1 MLYILF
7 GADDFSLREELK
19 KIEEGL
25 GEGEL
30 LASNITLFDGRQLRL
45 GQLTDVCYAAPF
57 LGFHRLVIVEGLLA
71 RVEDSA
77 DDWLALKDAVAA
89 MPQTTV
95 LVLID
100 GQLKKN
106 NPLLRELRPLATVK
120 EFPLLRGAAL
130 RQWVEGRVTR
140 EGGTISPQALR
151 LLAALVGNNLWV
163 LASEIEK
170 LLLYA
175 SGQRIEEEDV
185 KRVVSYAQEAS
196 VFTMVDALIEGRAS
210 TAARLLHQMLEE
222 GATAPYLL
230 VMITRQLRLLLQT
243 KELVLSGV
251 SPSATK
257 GRLGLASEYSL
268 TKALEQ
274 SKRYSMKRLEQ
285 VYKKLLETD
294 LAIKT
299 GMWKGELALDIL
311 IAELC
316 GVP

>member
-7 GADDFSLREELK
+7 GADDFSIREELK
-19 KIEEGL
+19 NIEAGL

-30 LASNITLFDGRQLRL
+30 LATNTTIFDGRQLGL
-45 GQLTDVCYAAPF
+45 GQLTDVCYAMPF

-71 RVEDSA
+71 RFEQSA
-77 DDWLALKDAVAA
+77 GDWLGLKDLVSG

-100 GQLKKN
+100 GQLKKD
-106 NPLLRELRPLATVK
+106 NPLLRELRPLASVK
-120 EFPLLRGAAL
+120 EFRRLRGVVL
-130 RQWVEGRVTR
+130 RRWIEGRVSKG
-140 EGGTISPQALR
+140 GGTISPQALR
-151 LLAALVGNNLWV
+151 LLAALVGENLWV

-175 SGQRIEEEDV
+175 SGRRIEEEDV
-185 KRVVSYAQEAS
+185 KRVVSYAREAS

-210 TAARLLHQMLEE
+210 TAARLLHQLLEE

-230 VMITRQLRLLLQT
+230 VMITRQLRLLLQAR
-243 KELVLSGV
+243 ELVLSGV
-251 SPSATK
+251 SASSIRD
-257 GRLGLASEYSL
+257 RLGLASEYTL

-285 VYKKLLETD
+285 VYGKLLETD
-294 LAIKT
+294 VAIKR
-299 GMWKGELALDIL
+299 GVWKGQLALDLL

-316 GVP
+316 GPS